1 MPSILSVGTGYLT
14 ACFAMMLGPEG
25 RALGV
30 EHIAELVD
38 FSINNIKNSAASS
51 FLKEGSLSMH
61 IAGMLN
67 IAFLMAKTEQIL
79 L

>member
-1 MPSILSVGTGYLT
+1 
-14 ACFAMMLGPEG
+14 MMLGPEG

-79 L
+79 LWEYLSFKLY